1 LGEKLINEDILRKDV
16 IAKIK
21 EIKKADLI
29 VGIPS
34 FNNAKTIGYV
44 VKMAAEG
51 MVKYF
56 PELRHIILNS
66 DGGSTDETTNV
77 VLNTDVP
84 DGVKVFTTQYKGIP
98 GKGSSFRTI
107 FEIANALGVKACV
120 VVDSDLRSITPE
132 WIMLLAK
139 PIINE
144 GYDYV
149 TPYYI
154 RHKYDATITN
164 SIAYP
169 LTRALYGKRIRQ
181 PIGGDFAFSDDLVR
195 SFLRK
200 NVWETDVARYGIDI
214 WMTTTAI
221 NEGYKIC
228 QAQLGAKI
236 HDVKDPASTL
246 SPMFIQVVGTLFRLM
261 DTYYKN
267 WKDIRG
273 SEPVLKYGKPKK
285 EEVEPINVTINTMI
299 DKFKVGIREFEFI
312 FSRILSRENYS
323 AIEHISELGYY
334 NFLFPSDLWVK
345 SVYDFAITYNRGIEG
360 LNSDEIVQVM
370 TPLYYGRTA
379 SFIIESYNMKSE
391 EAENLIEDLTLTFE
405 KLKPYLIQR
414 W

>member
-1 LGEKLINEDILRKDV
+1 M
-16 IAKIK
+16 
-21 EIKKADLI
+21 

-34 FNNAKTIGYV
+34 YNSAKTIAHV

-56 PELRHIILNS
+56 PKLKPIILNS
-66 DGGSTDETTNV
+66 DGGSTDETRSI
-77 VLNTDVP
+77 VLNTKIPEGVDVI
-84 DGVKVFTTQYKGIP
+84 TTEYKGIP

-107 FEIANALGVKACV
+107 FEAANVLGVKACV

-139 PIINE
+139 PVIDE
-144 GYDYV
+144 GYGYV

-181 PIGGDFAFSDDLVR
+181 PIGGDFGFSNGLTKSYLKKD
-195 SFLRK
+195 
-200 NVWETDVARYGIDI
+200 VWETDITKYGIDI

-228 QAQLGAKI
+228 QTQLGAKI
-236 HDVKDPASTL
+236 HDVKDPALTL
-246 SPMFIQVVGTLFRLM
+246 GPMFIQVVGTLFSLIG
-261 DTYYKN
+261 TYHSN
-267 WKDIRG
+267 WKDIKG
-273 SEPVLKYGKPKK
+273 SEPVLKYGEPKEDK
-285 EEVEPINVTINTMI
+285 IESINVSIKSMI
-299 DKFKVGIREFEFI
+299 DKFKVGIREFGFI
-312 FSRILSRENYS
+312 MNRILRSENYS
-323 AIEHISELGYY
+323 AIEKISELGYDK
-334 NFLFPSDLWVK
+334 FSFPPVLWVK
-345 SVYDFAITYNRGIEG
+345 TVYDFALAYNKKIEG
-360 LNSDEIVQVM
+360 LSTDEIVQIM

-379 SFIIESYNMKSE
+379 SFVIESQDMTTK
-391 EAENLIEDLTLTFE
+391 EAENLIEDLSITFE
-405 KLKPYLIQR
+405 KLKPYLIKR

>member
-1 LGEKLINEDILRKDV
+1 MINKNILRKDV

-21 EIKKADLI
+21 KIKKADI
-29 VGIPS
+29 MVGIPS
-34 FNNAKTIGYV
+34 FNNAKTIRYV
-44 VKMAAEG
+44 VKMVAEG

-56 PELRHIILNS
+56 PELKHVILNS
-66 DGGSTDETTNV
+66 DGGSIDGTTNV
-77 VLNTDVP
+77 VLNTEVP
-84 DGVKVFTTQYKGIP
+84 DRVEVLTTQYKGIP

-107 FEIANALGVKACV
+107 FEIANALRVKACV

-144 GYDYV
+144 GYSYV

-181 PIGGDFAFSDDLVR
+181 PIGGEFGFSNELTKLYLKKD
-195 SFLRK
+195 
-200 NVWETDVARYGIDI
+200 VWDTDVAKYGIDI

-228 QAQLGAKI
+228 QAQLGTKI
-236 HDVKDPASTL
+236 HDVKDPALTL
-246 SPMFIQVVGTLFRLM
+246 GPMFIQVVGTLFRLIG
-261 DTYYKN
+261 TYHNN
-267 WKDIRG
+267 WEDIRG
-273 SEPVLKYGKPKK
+273 SKSVMKYGESK
-285 EEVEPINVTINTMI
+285 EDKIEPINVSIKSMI
-299 DKFKVGIREFEFI
+299 DKFKVGIREYGFI
-312 FSRILSRENYS
+312 LNKILHPENYS
-323 AIEHISELGYY
+323 AIEHILELSYY
-334 NFLFPSDLWVK
+334 NFLFPPDLWVK
-345 SVYDFAITYNRGIEG
+345 SVYDFALAYNKRIDG
-360 LNSDEIVQVM
+360 LNPDEIIRIM

-379 SFIIESYNMKSE
+379 SFVIESQDMTTE
-391 EAENLIEDLTLTFE
+391 EAENLIESLSITFE
-405 KLKPYLIQR
+405 KLKPYLIKR